1 MIILIFSI
9 FFFSFSVDTYS
20 FVIVQF
26 IIVFTLIDYPNII
39 IFYVI
44 VGDFK
49 DDTEYPVDTDDS
61 PDLGSE
67 EHKAPI

>member
-1 MIILIFSI
+1 MSTMIGYFNTVLF
-9 FFFSFSVDTYS
+9 
-20 FVIVQF
+20 
-26 IIVFTLIDYPNII
+26 NIN
-39 IFYVI
+39 YV